1 MDVILNFNS
10 KNYTLKL
17 HELDIWTHS
26 ATISAAE
33 MIIFI
38 QDIFTNNP
46 DIKSAVTGV
55 AGGIKNAKAQS
66 I

>member
-1 MDVILNFNS
+1 MDVILNFNN

-26 ATISAAE
+26 ATISNSE
-33 MIIFI
+33 MVVFI

-46 DIKSAVTGV
+46 DIKMQIMG
-55 AGGIKNAKAQS
+55 GGINAKK
-66 I
+66 